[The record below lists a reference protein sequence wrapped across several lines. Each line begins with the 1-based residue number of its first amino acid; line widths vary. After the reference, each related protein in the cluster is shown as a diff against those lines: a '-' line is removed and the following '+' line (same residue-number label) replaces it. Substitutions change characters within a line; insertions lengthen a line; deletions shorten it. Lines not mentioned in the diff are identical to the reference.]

1 MYIKILLATPR
12 IMVHDPSGQ
21 RSRGKFLTKQMFVLV
36 HMQLCNHVD
45 TRDLRWTGQPV
56 RIAGTTFAGRVREPA
71 LLYML
76 GVGLTCCR
84 AGRPQVE
91 KFFAQVTEC

>member
-45 TRDLRWTGQPV
+45 TRDLRGTGQPV
-56 RIAGTTFAGRVREPA
+56 RIVGTTFAGRVREPA
-71 LLYML
+71 LLYMQ
-76 GVGLTCCR
+76 VGCGFNLLQSGAA
-84 AGRPQVE
+84 AG
-91 KFFAQVTEC
+91 